1 MPIRGSTQRRLS
13 FHGAG
18 RDHPDWV
25 GRKRSYPLV
34 ESVEE
39 ACVSL
44 CSGVY
49 WRHASDETSH
59 SPLSLK
65 LGNGRA
71 RSWRGGLHRDP
82 QCAKAIPQGRGERD
96 CYRYLLGQM
105 QATPDRPH
113 GTKTEIENILPRA
126 FSRKA

>member
-39 ACVSL
+39 GCVSL
-44 CSGVY
+44 CSGLY
-49 WRHASDETSH
+49 WRACQRRNV
-59 SPLSLK
+59 PFPSL
-65 LGNGRA
+65 
-71 RSWRGGLHRDP
+71 P
-82 QCAKAIPQGRGERD
+82 
-96 CYRYLLGQM
+96 
-105 QATPDRPH
+105 
-113 GTKTEIENILPRA
+113 
-126 FSRKA
+126 